1 MRRKYFLLL
10 TSEKLSIKKLN
21 FLVFLR
27 NLAQKIKIFVQKN
40 ARMDIFFRNFLNFE
54 TLFANYFETLFA
66 NCGMNVFV
74 RCEHCREN
82 SHYHGRQK
90 FRWQEKF

>member
-10 TSEKLSIKKLN
+10 ASEKLSIKKLN

-27 NLAQKIKIFVQKN
+27 NLAQKIKIFVQKKCPN
-40 ARMDIFFRNFLNFE
+40 GHFFGNFLN
-54 TLFANYFETLFA
+54 FETLFA

-74 RCEHCREN
+74 RREHCREN

-90 FRWQEKF
+90 FHWQEKF

>member
-10 TSEKLSIKKLN
+10 ASEKLSIKKLN

-40 ARMDIFFRNFLNFE
+40 ARMDIFLEIFWTLKHYSRIVEWMYLYDASIAERIPTTMAAKSSTGKKNSDKFL
-54 TLFANYFETLFA
+54 
-66 NCGMNVFV
+66 
-74 RCEHCREN
+74 
-82 SHYHGRQK
+82 
-90 FRWQEKF
+90 

>member
-10 TSEKLSIKKLN
+10 ASEKLSIKKLN

-40 ARMDIFFRNFLNFE
+40 ARMDIFFGNFLNFE
-54 TLFANYFETLFA
+54 TLFTNSGV
-66 NCGMNVFV
+66 NIFV
-74 RCEHCREN
+74 RRKHR
-82 SHYHGRQK
+82 
-90 FRWQEKF
+90 

>member
-10 TSEKLSIKKLN
+10 ASEKLSIKKLN

-27 NLAQKIKIFVQKN
+27 NFAQKIKIFVQKN
-40 ARMDIFFRNFLNFE
+40 AQMDIFFGNFLN
-54 TLFANYFETLFA
+54 FETLFA

-74 RCEHCREN
+74 RREHCRKN

-90 FRWQEKF
+90 FHWQEKF

>member
-10 TSEKLSIKKLN
+10 ASEKLSIKKLN

-40 ARMDIFFRNFLNFE
+40 ARMGILFLK
-54 TLFANYFETLFA
+54 LFANSRV
-66 NCGMNVFV
+66 NIFV
-74 RCEHCREN
+74 
-82 SHYHGRQK
+82 
-90 FRWQEKF
+90 

>member
-40 ARMDIFFRNFLNFE
+40 ARMDIFFWKFFE
-54 TLFANYFETLFA
+54 L
-66 NCGMNVFV
+66 
-74 RCEHCREN
+74 
-82 SHYHGRQK
+82 
-90 FRWQEKF
+90 